1 MNKTLDL
8 SKTKIIAL
16 SAITEMQFLKTQH
29 SELFDLFRK
38 SCSKFNKYI
47 VEKPIQ
53 MQKLLD
59 LTKSLI

>member
-38 SCSKFNKYI
+38 SYSKFNKYI

-59 LTKSLI
+59 LTESLI